1 MNYQFIIDYSP
12 CNQKL
17 PTRYFGLPISS
28 VGRFSSQFCKNLL
41 LQGMKIFLPFLS
53 KFKYSIFPKANG
65 SSGLL
70 EAMQYKKKINRL
82 SRLCFTLRHPTQGM
96 FSLFFS
102 YIFHFIFFTGKKK
115 NMSPLLHVF
124 GWGCL
129 PSSDFFL
136 NILIFFFFFLFISWL
151 LLPRPPVSNPEHM
164 CVFSVS
170 LCCGPPHQTWEG
182 RAINP

>member
-115 NMSPLLHVF
+115 ICPPCSMFLAGVV
-124 GWGCL
+124 CL
-129 PSSDFFL
+129 PLTFSWTYSFFSSFIYLFLDFCSFAL
-136 NILIFFFFFLFISWL
+136 QCQTQST
-151 LLPRPPVSNPEHM
+151 
-164 CVFSVS
+164 CVFLAS
-170 LCCGPPHQTWEG
+170 LCAVGPHIRPGKEG
-182 RAINP
+182 P